1 MRIYVKNPGRFAKYK
16 GEVVLTHF
24 QDTNNTIIRD
34 NDGDIHRVA
43 NEKLEGLSIIELN
56 EALETDTSLREVAEI
71 EDYVIVGDY
80 NNDDI
85 AYMNYASSYQ

>member
-16 GEVVLTHF
+16 GEIVLTHF
-24 QDTNNTIIRD
+24 QDNNNTIIRD
-34 NDGDIHRVA
+34 NDGDIQRVR

-56 EALETDTSLREVAEI
+56 EALETDTSLREVAVM
-71 EDYVIVGDY
+71 EDYIVVGDH

-85 AYMNYASSYQ
+85 AYMKYVSSYQ